1 MLLRSRAINAEHAA
15 GGGAGAHAMLGCTQP
30 SAQKVVGKQSRDERR
45 EKAEPKMC

>member
-30 SAQKVVGKQSRDERR
+30 TAQKVVGKQSRDGKWGE
-45 EKAEPKMC
+45 A